1 MKKFFKIL
9 FFILLGIG
17 VIWTFVYLYKKSK
30 PEAVVYEVVEA
41 RIDTL
46 QKTTVVTGQIDPRD
60 EVAMKPQVSGIIAE
74 ILKEPGQ
81 QVKQGDVIAV
91 VKVIPDVSSLSAAES
106 QVRVAKLNLDNV
118 EKTYKRQES
127 LKQKGL
133 ISAEEFEKSQLEYQ
147 QAKESYSNAKDQLN
161 IIKEGISK
169 SSTGYSNTQI
179 RATISGMILDIPVK
193 VGNSVINSNTF
204 NDGTTIATIANM
216 KDMIFKG
223 KLDETEVGKIHEGMP
238 LVLTI
243 GAMNDRKFDAEL
255 EYIAP
260 KGTQENGAV
269 FFEMRAKAILP
280 DDVFVR
286 AGYSANAEIILDR
299 ALGAVVVPESCI
311 SYENG
316 ETYVYRCVKEDEP
329 QEFERQSIKVGLS
342 DGVNIVVTEGLK
354 AGDKIRGNEII
365 VRRGYFDESPTTLDP
380 AAMHRL
386 RHGAQCRHLAKPI
399 AATERRLPA

>member
-9 FFILLGIG
+9 FFVLLGIG
-17 VIWTFVYLYKKSK
+17 VIWTFSYLFKKSK
-30 PEAVVYEVVEA
+30 PEMVVYEIEEA

-46 QKTTVVTGQIDPRD
+46 QRTTVVTGQIDPRD

-81 QVKQGDVIAV
+81 QVKQGEVIAV

-106 QVRVAKLNLDNV
+106 QVRSAKLNLDNV
-118 EKTYKRQES
+118 EKTYRRQES
-127 LKQKGL
+127 LKEKGL
-133 ISAEEFEKSQLEYQ
+133 ISAEEFERSQLEYQ
-147 QAKESYSNAKDQLN
+147 QAKESHNNAKDQLI

-169 SSTGYSNTQI
+169 SAAEYSNTKI

-238 LVLTI
+238 LTLTI
-243 GAMNDRKFDAEL
+243 GAMNDRKFDAVL

-260 KGTQENGAV
+260 KGTQESGAV
-269 FFEMRAKAILP
+269 FFEMRARAILP

-286 AGYSANAEIILDR
+286 AGYSANAEIVLDR
-299 ALGAVVVPESCI
+299 NTNVVVVPESCV
-311 SYENG
+311 SYEEG
-316 ETYVYRCVKEDEP
+316 STYVYRCIKEEMP
-329 QEFERQSIKVGLS
+329 QEFERQSVKTGLS
-342 DGVNIVVTEGLK
+342 DGINIVILEGLQ
-354 AGDKIRGNEII
+354 AGDKVRGNVVI
-365 VRRGYFDESPTTLDP
+365 T
-380 AAMHRL
+380 
-386 RHGAQCRHLAKPI
+386 KK
-399 AATERRLPA
+399 

>member
-17 VIWTFVYLYKKSK
+17 VIWTFVYLFKKSK
-30 PEAVVYEVVEA
+30 PSTVVYEVVEA
-41 RIDTL
+41 RIDTI

-60 EVAMKPQVSGIIAE
+60 EVAMKPQVSGIIVE

-81 QVKQGDVIAV
+81 QVKQGEVIAV

-106 QVRVAKLNLDNV
+106 QVRVSKLNLDNV
-118 EKTYKRQES
+118 EKTFKRQES

-133 ISAEEFEKSQLEYQ
+133 ISAEEFEKAQLEYQ

-169 SSTGYSNTQI
+169 SATGYSNTKI
-179 RATISGMILDIPVK
+179 KATISGMILDIPVK

-260 KGTQENGAV
+260 KGTQESGAV
-269 FFEMRAKAILP
+269 FFEMRAKALLP
-280 DDVFVR
+280 EDVFVR

-299 ALGAVVVPESCI
+299 AVGTVVVPESCI
-311 SYENG
+311 NYEDG
-316 ETYVYRCVKEDEP
+316 ETYVYRCLQENP
-329 QEFERQSIKVGLS
+329 QSFEKQAVKVGLS
-342 DGVNIVVTEGLK
+342 DGVNIVITEGLK
-354 AGDKIRGNEII
+354 VGDKIRGNEI
-365 VRRGYFDESPTTLDP
+365 VT
-380 AAMHRL
+380 
-386 RHGAQCRHLAKPI
+386 KN
-399 AATERRLPA
+399 

>member
-9 FFILLGIG
+9 FFILLGVG
-17 VIWTFVYLYKKSK
+17 VIWTFVYLFKKSK
-30 PEAVVYEVVEA
+30 PEVTLYEIVET

-46 QKTTVVTGQIDPRD
+46 QKSTVVTGQIEPRD
-60 EVAMKPQVSGIIAE
+60 EVAMKPQVSGIISE

-81 QVKQGDVIAV
+81 YVKQGEVIAV

-106 QVRVAKLNLDNV
+106 QVRTAKLNLDNV
-118 EKTYKRQES
+118 EKTYQRQEN
-127 LKQKGL
+127 LKNKGL
-133 ISAEEFEKSQLEYQ
+133 ISTEEFEKSQLEYQ

-169 SSTGYSNTQI
+169 STAGYSNTTI
-179 RATISGMILDIPVK
+179 KATISGMILDIPVK

-216 KDMIFKG
+216 QDMIFKG

-238 LVLTI
+238 ITLTI
-243 GAMNDRKFDAEL
+243 GAMNDRHFDAEL

-260 KGTQENGAV
+260 KGTQESGAV
-269 FFEMRAKAILP
+269 FFEMKAKAILP

-299 ALGAVVVPESCI
+299 ASGTVIPESCI
-311 SYENG
+311 SYEEG
-316 ETYVYRCVKEDEP
+316 ETYVYRCVKEHP
-329 QEFERQSIKVGLS
+329 QEFERQAVKVGLS
-342 DGVNIVVTEGLK
+342 DGVNIIVTEGLG
-354 AGDKIRGNEII
+354 AGDKVRGNEI
-365 VRRGYFDESPTTLDP
+365 VT
-380 AAMHRL
+380 
-386 RHGAQCRHLAKPI
+386 KK
-399 AATERRLPA
+399 